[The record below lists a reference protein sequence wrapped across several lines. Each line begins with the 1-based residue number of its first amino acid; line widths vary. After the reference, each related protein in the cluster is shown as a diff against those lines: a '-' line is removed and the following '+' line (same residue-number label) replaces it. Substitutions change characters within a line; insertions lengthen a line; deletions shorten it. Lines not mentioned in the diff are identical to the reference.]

1 MVGNYQGDLSGN
13 IFTDAA
19 YNNIV
24 LVDPNKTV
32 DNKGVVSERLVD
44 HENLIM
50 YANLE
55 AQILPRTKLVLGLQ
69 PDDTVNTSMTI
80 ARMNFLKPTKG
91 DFISAGYYD
100 ELTGQGTLEGKGKNQ
115 MQEQQKVDQKG
126 SAYFKQGVVD
136 ENNVEDNA
144 LLGIT
149 SINVEIGASF
159 IPSVTMQLEDIQGR
173 ALFQLGDQS
182 PYAAFFNLPYPQFY
196 LTLKGYYEIGR
207 AHV

>member
-126 SAYFKQGVVD
+126 SAYLDRKSTRL
-136 ENNVEDNA
+136 N
-144 LLGIT
+144 
-149 SINVEIGASF
+149 SS
-159 IPSVTMQLEDIQGR
+159 
-173 ALFQLGDQS
+173 
-182 PYAAFFNLPYPQFY
+182 
-196 LTLKGYYEIGR
+196 
-207 AHV
+207 H